1 MPVNLSNPATMPSP
15 VPPDLYA
22 QVAVATGTRT
32 VTIAGQVGWNADGE
46 LVSDTLRGQLVQAF
60 RNVKAGLESVG
71 GSLDDLVR
79 VTIYAAGWTPDL
91 MDEFMAATA
100 DIGEEMGWVPVPAS
114 LIGVDILFVPEIRIE
129 VEATAV
135 LP

>member
-1 MPVNLSNPATMPSP
+1 MPVILSNPETMPTP
-15 VPPDLYA
+15 VPADLYR

-32 VTIAGQVGWNADGE
+32 VTIAGQVGWNAEGE

-79 VTIYAAGWTPDL
+79 VTIYAARWTPDL